1 MTVDRDGRGDAGFVF
16 FGLFLR
22 KCLCFWEVGV
32 PSVTFFYLVLGPRAA
47 KGRGR
52 GGSFGL
58 KNGQTA
64 RGPGGCFG
72 CRVFI
77 SRHVG
82 IVAFASKA
90 RSKPPCPR
98 VIGLCELWPL
108 AWKFAWR
115 ELKTLQRRVA
125 QLFDGSILHFPP
137 LHAGGE
143 EPLTDVRSQPPYF
156 RRQPGALLSFYP

>member
-1 MTVDRDGRGDAGFVF
+1 MEGRGCMRGKGVYVFATLGGDPQNRGGRAPLDFDEPAPTSSWVPGQQRDGEGAGH
-16 FGLFLR
+16 
-22 KCLCFWEVGV
+22 
-32 PSVTFFYLVLGPRAA
+32 
-47 KGRGR
+47 
-52 GGSFGL
+52 FGL

-64 RGPGGCFG
+64 GRPGGCFV

-143 EPLTDVRSQPPYF
+143 EPLTDVRSQPRYF
-156 RRQPGALLSFYP
+156 RRQPCYFLH

>member
-1 MTVDRDGRGDAGFVF
+1 MEGRGCMRGKGVHVF
-16 FGLFLR
+16 A
-22 KCLCFWEVGV
+22 
-32 PSVTFFYLVLGPRAA
+32 TLGGDPQNRGGRAPLDFDEPA
-47 KGRGR
+47 RLGSQGSKGTGKGRVIL
-52 GGSFGL
+52 GS

-64 RGPGGCFG
+64 GGPGGCFA

-115 ELKTLQRRVA
+115 ELKTLHRRVP

-156 RRQPGALLSFYP
+156 RRQPCCFLR